1 MKLLGKRSHAVEHE
15 EENNAG
21 QRFHSNTSEPES
33 MLADCALDG
42 VALVSK
48 INMRNRTFIP
58 SSKNYFGGI
67 QVKKILCHTGCSN
80 CLLPLEEDQI
90 DAVFLKFPGDD
101 FMITIGRSQKAGGES
116 CILKIRGKDKV
127 DFEVKFC
134 QDIIGNR
141 VSVTIDL
148 LRFALCSSDV
158 KKILET
164 PALLQRLSQHGTA
177 SLREDAANYPNRLR
191 RTHALLGMSV
201 LRKMSSVRY
210 STFEYFVNPQQYIL
224 KSWRDMSGET
234 ENLIEQI
241 KLPDGFNY
249 WEDDDKLGC
258 EDTEEFEYIDE

>member
-1 MKLLGKRSHAVEHE
+1 M
-15 EENNAG
+15 
-21 QRFHSNTSEPES
+21 
-33 MLADCALDG
+33 
-42 VALVSK
+42 
-48 INMRNRTFIP
+48 
-58 SSKNYFGGI
+58 
-67 QVKKILCHTGCSN
+67 
-80 CLLPLEEDQI
+80 PLEEDQI
-90 DAVFLKFPGDD
+90 DAIFLNFPGDD
-101 FMITIGRSQKAGGES
+101 FITIGRSQKAVGES
-116 CILKIRGKDKV
+116 CILKIRCKDKV
-127 DFEVKFC
+127 DFEIKFC
-134 QDIIGNR
+134 QDIKGNR

-158 KKILET
+158 KNILET
-164 PALLQRLSQHGTA
+164 PALLQRLSKHGTA

-241 KLPDGFNY
+241 KLPDGFND

-258 EDTEEFEYIDE
+258 DDGEEFEYVDEYV